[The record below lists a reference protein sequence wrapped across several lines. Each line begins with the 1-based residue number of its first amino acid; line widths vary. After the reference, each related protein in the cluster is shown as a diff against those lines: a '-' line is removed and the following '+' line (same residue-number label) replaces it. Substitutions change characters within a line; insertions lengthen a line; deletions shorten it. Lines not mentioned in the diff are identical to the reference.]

1 MVGTPFGEQ
10 SMTTFRP
17 KLWTGVS
24 AAILL
29 AATAGCSGEAGEKGA
44 HNGAANTLTPAVGE
58 GGEGGP
64 ERAASAAGE
73 KGAQEAYL
81 AAPAESRVALRLAHL
96 KGFLLIA
103 QKQPE
108 GKDAAAALVGQ
119 GMTEVYD
126 AQPGAFKSAGVDEA
140 LLRKAAQTGDAGD
153 IKAALAAI
161 TAAQAKAGGDD
172 AAVLKGMVDIATGI
186 YQGVVQGGTVDPLE
200 YQHSYGA
207 ILSAQDFANRSSAA
221 GVKAA
226 KADLDKLVGL
236 WPAPTAPQTP
246 TPAGQVAAQ
255 ASRVELALS

>member
-1 MVGTPFGEQ
+1 
-10 SMTTFRP
+10 MTSFRP

-29 AATAGCSGEAGEKGA
+29 AATAGCSGEAGEKGG
-44 HNGAANTLTPAVGE
+44 HNIAATGPAPAVGE

-81 AAPAESRVALRLAHL
+81 AAPADSRVALRLAHL

-126 AQPGAFKSAGVDEA
+126 TQPGAFTSAGVDEA
-140 LLRKAAQTGDAGD
+140 VLKKAAQSGDPAD
-153 IKAALAAI
+153 IKAALDAI
-161 TAAQAKAGGDD
+161 GAAQAKAGGDD
-172 AAVLKGMVDIATGI
+172 AAVLKGMVDIATGV

-207 ILSAQDFANRSSAA
+207 ILSAQDFAVRSKDPR
-221 GVKAA
+221 VKAA

-236 WPAPTAPQTP
+236 WPAATAPEKP

>member
-1 MVGTPFGEQ
+1 
-10 SMTTFRP
+10 MTTFRP

-29 AATAGCSGEAGEKGA
+29 AATAGCSGEAGEKGQ
-44 HNGAANTLTPAVGE
+44 HNGAANAPAPAVGE
-58 GGEGGP
+58 GGEGGV

-81 AAPAESRVALRLAHL
+81 AMPAESRVALRLAHL

-119 GMTEVYD
+119 GMAEVYD
-126 AQPGAFKSAGVDEA
+126 AQPDAFKSAGVDEA
-140 LLRKAAQTGDAGD
+140 VLRKAAQTGEAAD
-153 IKAALAAI
+153 INAALANI

-186 YQGVVQGGTVDPLE
+186 YQGVAPQGGAVDPLE

-207 ILSAQDFANRSSAA
+207 ALSAQDFANRSKDAR
-221 GVKAA
+221 VKAA
-226 KADLDKLVGL
+226 KADLDKLVAL
-236 WPAPTAPQTP
+236 WPAAVAPEKP